1 MTTGRDRFVVLDS
14 WRGLAALFVAGFH
27 FTTIWSLDSGGF
39 ISHSWIFVDFF
50 FVLSG
55 FVIAHSY
62 SARLATAAGI
72 VDFVLRRIGRLWP
85 LHMLML
91 CLLAA
96 LQLAK
101 LTLDPVGAPS
111 DASHSVLGF
120 ISAALFLHST
130 PLWPSI
136 SLNGP
141 SWSISAEFWTYLIF
155 AGIVFLAA
163 SRGLAMALF
172 ATWIGA
178 LILLLL
184 GPARLETYAEFA
196 VIRCLYGF
204 VAGALTYQLWRRLRE
219 AAMSGGRLA
228 HALEIVA
235 VLSIG
240 LFVTLWANTGYQF
253 LAPFVFGLGIFVFAS
268 ERGAVSALLQFRP
281 FVIIG
286 DLSYSIYMTHSL
298 LREFLRVGVQ
308 AMADHPKASLVQ
320 PLANPAALPAPH
332 AVILWSL
339 LAIFLISTLLLSAV
353 TRRWVEQPGQR
364 LFSAIADRIRRRPAL
379 SPA

>member
-14 WRGLAALFVAGFH
+14 WRGLAALFVASFH
-27 FTTIWSLDSGGF
+27 FTTIWSMDGGGF
-39 ISHSWIFVDFF
+39 ISQSWIFVDFF

-62 SARLATAAGI
+62 SARLTTAAGI

-96 LQLAK
+96 LQLAR
-101 LTLDPVGAPS
+101 LVLDPVGAPP
-111 DASHSVLGF
+111 DPSHALLGF
-120 ISAALFLHST
+120 ISAAFFLHST
-130 PLWPSI
+130 PIWPSI

-172 ATWIGA
+172 ATWIAA
-178 LILLLL
+178 LVLLLL

-204 VAGALTYQLWRRLRE
+204 IAGALTYQLWRRLRDT
-219 AAMSGGRLA
+219 AMFDSRLA
-228 HALEIVA
+228 HVIEIVA
-235 VLSIG
+235 VLAIG

-253 LAPFVFGLGIFVFAS
+253 LAPFVFGLGIFLFAF

-298 LREFLRVGVQ
+298 LREILRAGVQ
-308 AMADHPKASLVQ
+308 AVAVHPKAGLLQ
-320 PLANPAALPAPH
+320 PFVTPGALPVPH
-332 AVILWSL
+332 AAILWSL
-339 LAIFLISTLLLSAV
+339 LAIFLISTLCLSAV
-353 TRRWVEQPGQR
+353 TRRLVEKPGQR
-364 LFSAIADRIRRRPAL
+364 FFSAIADRVRRRPAL

>member
-1 MTTGRDRFVVLDS
+1 MTEGRDRFVVLDS
-14 WRGLAALFVAGFH
+14 WRGLASLFVATFH

-62 SARLATAAGI
+62 SARIATAAGI
-72 VDFVLRRIGRLWP
+72 ADFVLRRIGRLWP

-91 CLLAA
+91 CLLAV

-101 LTLDPVGAPS
+101 FILNPAGAPP
-111 DASHSVLGF
+111 DVSHSVLGF
-120 ISAALFLHST
+120 LCAAFFLHST

-172 ATWIGA
+172 AAWIGA
-178 LILLLL
+178 FILLLL

-204 VAGALTYQLWRRLRE
+204 LAGALTYQLWRRLRDK
-219 AAMSGGRLA
+219 AIFDGHLA
-228 HALEIVA
+228 HVLEIVV

-240 LFVTLWANTGYQF
+240 LFVALWVKTGYQF

-268 ERGAVSALLQFRP
+268 ERGVVSALLQFRP

-298 LREFLRVGVQ
+298 LREILRVGLQ
-308 AMADHPKASLVQ
+308 AGADHDKASLLQ
-320 PLANPAALPAPH
+320 PFANLGALPVSH
-332 AVILWSL
+332 ATVAWSL
-339 LAIFLISTLLLSAV
+339 LAIFLISTLCLSAV
-353 TRRWVEQPGQR
+353 TRRWVEKPGQR
-364 LFSAIADRIRRRPAL
+364 FFSAIADRFRRRRTLAPA
-379 SPA
+379 